1 MKWKACAKYS
11 PPKKHLQL
19 ANATRDEHARGKKK
33 TKFAGIK
40 SKLYRGST
48 FRLNIY
54 FLIRKQAIELQA
66 DTVFSFH
73 SRPPLYL
80 HLILPIQPFYIFI
93 TGVGNAK
100 TIRAI
105 SAISGRCIKPPN
117 IRQNYSPPL
126 LLQII
131 YLFSSVHPKAFW
143 SKQSFL
149 NQFFI
154 TSPPMV
160 HQSAS
165 PTRHPRQRN
174 DPFRTYSHFSFNL

>member
-19 ANATRDEHARGKKK
+19 ANATRDEHAREEK
-33 TKFAGIK
+33 TRIAGIK

-54 FLIRKQAIELQA
+54 FFIRKQVIELQA
-66 DTVFSFH
+66 DKVFSFH

-117 IRQNYSPPL
+117 IR
-126 LLQII
+126 
-131 YLFSSVHPKAFW
+131 
-143 SKQSFL
+143 
-149 NQFFI
+149 
-154 TSPPMV
+154 
-160 HQSAS
+160 
-165 PTRHPRQRN
+165 
-174 DPFRTYSHFSFNL
+174 

>member
-11 PPKKHLQL
+11 PPKKTP
-19 ANATRDEHARGKKK
+19 AISKCYKGRTCGGEKK

-54 FLIRKQAIELQA
+54 FLIRKQVIDLRA

-131 YLFSSVHPKAFW
+131 YLFSSVHPKAF
-143 SKQSFL
+143 
-149 NQFFI
+149 
-154 TSPPMV
+154 
-160 HQSAS
+160 
-165 PTRHPRQRN
+165 
-174 DPFRTYSHFSFNL
+174 